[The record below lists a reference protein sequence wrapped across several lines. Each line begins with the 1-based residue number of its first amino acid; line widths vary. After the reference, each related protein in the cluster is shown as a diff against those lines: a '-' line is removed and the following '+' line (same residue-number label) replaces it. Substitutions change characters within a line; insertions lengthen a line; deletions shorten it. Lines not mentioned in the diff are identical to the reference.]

1 MVAMV
6 ILRSSKVVAM
16 VIRGEINVV
25 STIMMVVVLPSEEME
40 DPCPVVR
47 EEREMEIVVASLLR
61 SLS

>member
-6 ILRSSKVVAM
+6 ILRSSRAVAM

-40 DPCPVVR
+40 DPRPVVR
-47 EEREMEIVVASLLR
+47 EEGEMETVVASLSR